1 MRKRGLMPVMKE
13 SHPKS
18 DSKISALIVAA
29 SSSFLTPFIIS
40 SVNIALPSIER
51 EFKVNA
57 ILLSW
62 IATSY
67 LLSAAIFLV
76 PFGKL
81 GDIYG
86 RKRIF
91 RYGIIIFTLSSLLA
105 AFSNS
110 AGMLIFSRIIQ
121 GVGSAMVFATGIA
134 IISSVFPPEERGKA
148 LGITVAAVYSGL
160 SCGPFFGGLLT
171 QHFTWRSIF
180 AVNIPL
186 GIIIIMLILFK
197 LKGEWADAKG
207 EEFDVKGS
215 VIYGIS
221 LIALMFG
228 VTFLPDISG
237 FLLIATGLLGLILF
251 YKLEKSLR
259 YPVFDVNLFGTNR
272 VFAFSCF
279 AALINYSATFSVTFL
294 TSLFLQY
301 IKGLSP
307 QVAGIVLISQPVIM
321 ALFSP
326 IAGRLSDKVEP
337 RIIASIGMGITA
349 LGLIILSMLKE
360 NCGLTPIVACLMIL
374 GFGFAL
380 FSSPNMNA
388 IMGSVERRFYGI
400 ASGSVGTMRLL
411 GQMLSMGIVTLIF
424 ALLIGRVQITPE
436 YHPVFIKSFQAAL
449 VIFSILCTGG
459 IFLSLSRGK
468 LRIN

>member
-1 MRKRGLMPVMKE
+1 MKDAD
-13 SHPKS
+13 STNS
-18 DSKISALIVAA
+18 SKISALIVAA
-29 SSSFLTPFIIS
+29 SSSFLTPFTIS
-40 SVNIALPSIER
+40 SVNIALPSIQR
-51 EFKVNA
+51 DFQVDA
-57 ILLSW
+57 LLLSW
-62 IATSY
+62 IATAY
-67 LLSAAIFLV
+67 LLSAAIFLL

-86 RKRIF
+86 RKKIF
-91 RYGIIIFTLSSLLA
+91 QYGIIIFTLSSFLA
-105 AFSNS
+105 AFANS

-121 GVGSAMVFATGIA
+121 GLGSAMVFATGIA
-134 IISSVFPPEERGKA
+134 IISSVFPAEERGKA

-160 SCGPFFGGLLT
+160 SCGPFFGGILT

-180 AVNIPL
+180 VVNVPL
-186 GIIIIMLILFK
+186 GVIIILLILFK

-207 EEFDVKGS
+207 EKFDVKGS
-215 VIYGIS
+215 VIYGFS
-221 LIALMFG
+221 LIALMCG
-228 VTFLPDISG
+228 VTLLPGISG
-237 FLLIATGLLGLILF
+237 FVLIITGFFGLFLF
-251 YKLEKSLR
+251 FKWERNIR

-301 IKGLSP
+301 IKELSP
-307 QVAGIVLISQPVIM
+307 GDAGMILISQPIVM

-326 IAGRLSDKVEP
+326 VAGRLSDRIEP
-337 RIIASIGMGITA
+337 RIIASIGMAITA
-349 LGLIILSMLKE
+349 SGLILLSMVRE
-360 NCGLTPIVACLMIL
+360 NTGLAPIVCCLMLL

-388 IMGSVERRFYGI
+388 IMGSVERKFYGI

-424 ALLIGRVQITPE
+424 ALLIGRVQITTE
-436 YHPVFIKSFQAAL
+436 YHPVFVKSFRL
-449 VIFSILCTGG
+449 VLVLSSMLCTGG
-459 IFLSLSRGK
+459 IYLSLSRGK
-468 LRIN
+468 LRKN

>member
-1 MRKRGLMPVMKE
+1 MSKIPVMKDTD
-13 SHPKS
+13 SQNS
-18 DSKISALIVAA
+18 SKISALIVAA
-29 SSSFLTPFIIS
+29 SSSFLTPFTIS

-51 EFKVNA
+51 DFQINA
-57 ILLSW
+57 LLLSW

-67 LLSAAIFLV
+67 LLSAAIFLL

-86 RKRIF
+86 RKKIF
-91 RYGIIIFTLSSLLA
+91 RYGIIIFTLSSFLA

-121 GVGSAMVFATGIA
+121 GLGSAMVFATGIA

-180 AVNIPL
+180 VVNVPL
-186 GIIIIMLILFK
+186 GIIIILLILFK

-207 EEFDVKGS
+207 EKFDVIGS
-215 VIYGIS
+215 VIYGLS
-221 LIALMFG
+221 LIAMMCG
-228 VTFLPDISG
+228 VTLLPGISG
-237 FLLIATGLLGLILF
+237 FVLIITGFFGLFLF
-251 YKLEKSLR
+251 LKWERNIR

-307 QVAGIVLISQPVIM
+307 GDAGMILISQPIMM

-326 IAGRLSDKVEP
+326 VAGRLSDRIEP
-337 RIIASIGMGITA
+337 RIIASIGMAITA
-349 LGLIILSMLKE
+349 SGLIFLSMIRE
-360 NCGLTPIVACLMIL
+360 NTGLAPIVFCLMLL

-388 IMGSVERRFYGI
+388 IMGSVERKFYGI

-424 ALLIGRVQITPE
+424 ALLIGRVQITNE
-436 YHPVFIKSFQAAL
+436 YHPVFVKSFRLAL
-449 VIFSILCTGG
+449 VIFSMLCTGG

-468 LRIN
+468 LRKK

>member
-1 MRKRGLMPVMKE
+1 MKE
-13 SHPKS
+13 TDPKS
-18 DSKISALIVAA
+18 ASKISALIVAA
-29 SSSFLTPFIIS
+29 SSSFLTPFTIS
-40 SVNIALPSIER
+40 SVNIALPSIQR
-51 EFKVNA
+51 EFQINA

-67 LLSAAIFLV
+67 ILSAAVFLL

-86 RKRIF
+86 RKKIF
-91 RYGIIIFTLSSLLA
+91 LYGIIIFTFSSFLA
-105 AFSNS
+105 PFSNS
-110 AGMLIFSRIIQ
+110 AWMLISARILQ
-121 GVGSAMVFATGIA
+121 GLGSAMVFATGIA

-171 QHFTWRSIF
+171 QNFTWRSIF
-180 AVNIPL
+180 AVNVPL
-186 GIIIIMLILFK
+186 GIIIILLILFK

-207 EEFDVKGS
+207 EKFDVKGS
-215 VIYGIS
+215 VIYALS
-221 LIALMFG
+221 LIAIMCG
-228 VTFLPDISG
+228 VTLLPGLTG
-237 FLLIATGLLGLILF
+237 FILIITGLLGLFLF
-251 YKLEKSLR
+251 YKVEKSIR
-259 YPVFDVNLFGTNR
+259 FPVFDVNLFGANR

-307 QVAGIVLISQPVIM
+307 QDAGMVLISQPVMMTI
-321 ALFSP
+321 FSP
-326 IAGRLSDKVEP
+326 VAGKLSDRIEP
-337 RIIASIGMGITA
+337 RIIASAGMAITA
-349 LGLIILSMLKE
+349 SGLVILSMIQE
-360 NCGLTPIVACLMIL
+360 DAGLSTIVACLMLL

-411 GQMLSMGIVTLIF
+411 GQMVSMGIVTLIF
-424 ALLIGRVQITPE
+424 AILIGPVQITNE
-436 YHPVFIKSFQAAL
+436 YHPVFVKSFRAAL

-468 LRIN
+468 LHGNN

>member
-1 MRKRGLMPVMKE
+1 MKE
-13 SHPKS
+13 TEPER

-29 SSSFLTPFIIS
+29 SSSFLTPFTIS
-40 SVNIALPSIER
+40 SVNIALPSIQR
-51 EFKVNA
+51 EFQINA
-57 ILLSW
+57 LLLSW

-67 LLSAAIFLV
+67 ILSAAIFLL

-81 GDIYG
+81 ADIHG
-86 RKRIF
+86 RKKIF
-91 RYGIIIFTLSSLLA
+91 RYGIIIFTFSSFLA
-105 AFSNS
+105 ALSNS
-110 AGMLIFSRIIQ
+110 AWMLIFSRIVQ
-121 GVGSAMVFATGIA
+121 GLGSAMVFATGIA
-134 IISSVFPPEERGKA
+134 IISSVFPPDERGKA

-160 SCGPFFGGLLT
+160 SCGPFFGGFLT
-171 QHFTWRSIF
+171 QYFTWRSIF
-180 AVNIPL
+180 LVNIPL
-186 GIIIIMLILFK
+186 GIIIILLIIFK

-207 EEFDVKGS
+207 ETFDIKGS
-215 VIYGIS
+215 AVYGIS
-221 LIALMFG
+221 LIALMCG
-228 VTFLPDISG
+228 VTLLPGMSG
-237 FLLIATGLLGLILF
+237 FILIITGCFGLFLF
-251 YKLEKSLR
+251 YRLEKSIR

-301 IKGLSP
+301 IKDLSP
-307 QVAGIVLISQPVIM
+307 QDAGIILISQPVMMTI
-321 ALFSP
+321 FSP
-326 IAGRLSDKVEP
+326 LAGKLSDRIEP
-337 RIIASIGMGITA
+337 RIIASVGMAITA
-349 LGLIILSMLKE
+349 SGLVILSMIRESTGVSL
-360 NCGLTPIVACLMIL
+360 IIACLMLL

-388 IMGSVERRFYGI
+388 IMGSVEKRFYGI

-424 ALLIGRVQITPE
+424 ALLIGPVQITKE
-436 YHPVFIKSFQAAL
+436 YHYVFIKSFGVAL

-468 LRIN
+468 LREN

>member
-1 MRKRGLMPVMKE
+1 MKDAD
-13 SHPKS
+13 STS
-18 DSKISALIVAA
+18 SSKISALIVAA
-29 SSSFLTPFIIS
+29 SSSFLTPFTIS

-51 EFKVNA
+51 EFRINA
-57 ILLSW
+57 LLLSW

-67 LLSAAIFLV
+67 LLSAAIFLL

-91 RYGIIIFTLSSLLA
+91 RYGIIIFTFSSFLA
-105 AFSNS
+105 AFSSS
-110 AGMLIFSRIIQ
+110 AFLLIFSRIIQ
-121 GVGSAMVFATGIA
+121 GFGSAMIFATGIA

-160 SCGPFFGGLLT
+160 SCGPFFGGFLT
-171 QHFTWRSIF
+171 QNFTWRSIF
-180 AVNIPL
+180 VVNVPL
-186 GIIIIMLILFK
+186 GILIILLIVFK

-207 EEFDVKGS
+207 EKFDIKGS
-215 VIYGIS
+215 VIYGLS
-221 LIALMFG
+221 LIALMCG
-228 VTFLPDISG
+228 VTLLPDLSG
-237 FLLIATGLLGLILF
+237 FVLIIAGLSGLVLF
-251 YKLEKSLR
+251 YKWERKIR

-272 VFAFSCF
+272 VFAFSCL

-301 IKGLSP
+301 IKGFSP
-307 QVAGIVLISQPVIM
+307 GDAGMILMSQPVVM

-326 IAGRLSDKVEP
+326 VAGRLSDRIEP
-337 RIIASIGMGITA
+337 RIIASIGMAITVS
-349 LGLIILSMLKE
+349 GLIFLSMIRE
-360 NCGLTPIVACLMIL
+360 STGIVLIVSCLMLL

-388 IMGSVERRFYGI
+388 IMGSVERKFYGI

-424 ALLIGRVQITPE
+424 ALLIGRVQITNE
-436 YHPVFIKSFQAAL
+436 YHSVFITSYRLAL
-449 VIFSILCTGG
+449 VIFSVLCTVGV
-459 IFLSLSRGK
+459 FLSLSRGK
-468 LRIN
+468 LRENN

>member
-1 MRKRGLMPVMKE
+1 MKDAD
-13 SHPKS
+13 STNS
-18 DSKISALIVAA
+18 SKISALIVAA
-29 SSSFLTPFIIS
+29 SSSFLTPFTIS
-40 SVNIALPSIER
+40 SVNIALPSIQR
-51 EFKVNA
+51 DFQVDA
-57 ILLSW
+57 LLLSW
-62 IATSY
+62 IATAY
-67 LLSAAIFLV
+67 LLSAAIFLL

-86 RKRIF
+86 RKKIF
-91 RYGIIIFTLSSLLA
+91 RYGIIIFTLSSFLA
-105 AFSNS
+105 AFANS

-121 GVGSAMVFATGIA
+121 GLGSAMVFATGIA
-134 IISSVFPPEERGKA
+134 IISSVFPAEERGKA

-160 SCGPFFGGLLT
+160 SCGPFFGGILT

-180 AVNIPL
+180 VVNVPL
-186 GIIIIMLILFK
+186 GVIIILLILFK

-207 EEFDVKGS
+207 EKFDVKGS
-215 VIYGIS
+215 VIYGFS
-221 LIALMFG
+221 LIALMCG
-228 VTFLPDISG
+228 VTLLPGISG
-237 FLLIATGLLGLILF
+237 FVLIITGFFGLFLF
-251 YKLEKSLR
+251 FKWERNIR

-301 IKGLSP
+301 IKELSP
-307 QVAGIVLISQPVIM
+307 GDAGMILISQPIVM

-326 IAGRLSDKVEP
+326 VAGRLSDRIEP
-337 RIIASIGMGITA
+337 RIIASIGMAITA
-349 LGLIILSMLKE
+349 SGLILLSMVRE
-360 NCGLTPIVACLMIL
+360 NTGLAPIVCCLMLL

-388 IMGSVERRFYGI
+388 IMGSVERKFYGI

-424 ALLIGRVQITPE
+424 ALLIGRVQITTE
-436 YHPVFIKSFQAAL
+436 YHPVFVKSFRL
-449 VIFSILCTGG
+449 VLVLSSMLCTGG
-459 IFLSLSRGK
+459 IYLSLSRGK
-468 LRIN
+468 LRKN

>member
-1 MRKRGLMPVMKE
+1 MKDAD
-13 SHPKS
+13 STNS
-18 DSKISALIVAA
+18 SKISALIVAA
-29 SSSFLTPFIIS
+29 SSSFLTPFTIS
-40 SVNIALPSIER
+40 SVNIALPSIQR
-51 EFKVNA
+51 DFQVDA
-57 ILLSW
+57 LLLSW
-62 IATSY
+62 IATAY
-67 LLSAAIFLV
+67 LLSAAIFLL

-86 RKRIF
+86 RKKIF
-91 RYGIIIFTLSSLLA
+91 QYGIIIFTLSSFLA
-105 AFSNS
+105 AFANS

-121 GVGSAMVFATGIA
+121 GLGSAMVFATGIA
-134 IISSVFPPEERGKA
+134 IISSVFPAEERGKA

-160 SCGPFFGGLLT
+160 SCGPFFGGILT

-180 AVNIPL
+180 VVNVPL
-186 GIIIIMLILFK
+186 GVIIILLILFK

-207 EEFDVKGS
+207 EKFDVKGS
-215 VIYGIS
+215 VIYGFS
-221 LIALMFG
+221 LIALMCG
-228 VTFLPDISG
+228 VTLLPGISG
-237 FLLIATGLLGLILF
+237 FVLIITGFFGLFLF
-251 YKLEKSLR
+251 FKWERNIR

-301 IKGLSP
+301 IKELSP
-307 QVAGIVLISQPVIM
+307 GDAGMILISQPIVM

-326 IAGRLSDKVEP
+326 VAGRLSDRIEP
-337 RIIASIGMGITA
+337 RIIASIGMAITA
-349 LGLIILSMLKE
+349 SGLILLSMVRE
-360 NCGLTPIVACLMIL
+360 NTGLAPIVCCLMLL

-388 IMGSVERRFYGI
+388 IMSSVERKFYGI

-424 ALLIGRVQITPE
+424 ALLIGRVQITTE
-436 YHPVFIKSFQAAL
+436 YHPVFVKSFRL
-449 VIFSILCTGG
+449 VLVLSSMLCTGG
-459 IFLSLSRGK
+459 IYLSLSRGK
-468 LRIN
+468 LRKN

>member
-1 MRKRGLMPVMKE
+1 MKDAD
-13 SHPKS
+13 SKNA
-18 DSKISALIVAA
+18 SKISALIVAA
-29 SSSFLTPFIIS
+29 SSSFLTPFTIS

-51 EFKVNA
+51 EFKINA
-57 ILLSW
+57 LLLSW

-67 LLSAAIFLV
+67 LLSAAIFLL

-86 RKRIF
+86 RKKIF
-91 RYGIIIFTLSSLLA
+91 RYGIIIFTLSSFLA

-121 GVGSAMVFATGIA
+121 GLGSAMLFATGIA

-160 SCGPFFGGLLT
+160 SCGPLFGGLLT
-171 QHFTWRSIF
+171 QYFTWRSIF
-180 AVNIPL
+180 VVNVPL
-186 GIIIIMLILFK
+186 GIIIILLIVFK

-207 EEFDVKGS
+207 EKFDIKGS
-215 VIYGIS
+215 VIYGFS
-221 LIALMFG
+221 LIALMCG
-228 VTFLPDISG
+228 VTLLPGIFGFVLIITG
-237 FLLIATGLLGLILF
+237 FLGLFLF
-251 YKLEKSLR
+251 FIWERNNR

-301 IKGLSP
+301 IKALSP
-307 QVAGIVLISQPVIM
+307 KDAGIILISQPVMM

-326 IAGRLSDKVEP
+326 VAGRISDRIEP
-337 RIIASIGMGITA
+337 RIIASIGMAITGV
-349 LGLIILSMLKE
+349 GLSLMSFIDENTDLKVIA
-360 NCGLTPIVACLMIL
+360 GCLMLL

-388 IMGSVERRFYGI
+388 IMGSVEKRLYGI

-424 ALLIGRVQITPE
+424 ALMIGRVQITAE
-436 YHPVFIKSFQAAL
+436 YYPAFITSFRLAL
-449 VIFSILCTGG
+449 LIFAVLCTGG

-468 LRIN
+468 LRENR

>member
-1 MRKRGLMPVMKE
+1 MKDAD
-13 SHPKS
+13 SKNS
-18 DSKISALIVAA
+18 SKISALIVAA
-29 SSSFLTPFIIS
+29 SSSFLTPFTIS
-40 SVNIALPSIER
+40 SVNIALPSIQR
-51 EFKVNA
+51 DFQVDA
-57 ILLSW
+57 LLLSW

-86 RKRIF
+86 RKKIF
-91 RYGIIIFTLSSLLA
+91 RYGIIIFTLSSFLA

-121 GVGSAMVFATGIA
+121 GLGSAMVFATGIA
-134 IISSVFPPEERGKA
+134 IISSVFPAEERGKA

-160 SCGPFFGGLLT
+160 SCGPFFGGILT

-180 AVNIPL
+180 VVNVPL
-186 GIIIIMLILFK
+186 GIIIILLILFK

-207 EEFDVKGS
+207 EKFDVKGS
-215 VIYGIS
+215 VIYGLS
-221 LIALMFG
+221 LIALMCG
-228 VTFLPDISG
+228 VTLLPDISG
-237 FLLIATGLLGLILF
+237 FVLIITGFFGLFLF
-251 YKLEKSLR
+251 FKWERNIR

-307 QVAGIVLISQPVIM
+307 GDAGMILISQPIMM

-326 IAGRLSDKVEP
+326 VAGKLSDRIEP
-337 RIIASIGMGITA
+337 RIIASIGMAITA
-349 LGLIILSMLKE
+349 SGLILLSMIRENHRPCANSILSD
-360 NCGLTPIVACLMIL
+360 
-374 GFGFAL
+374 
-380 FSSPNMNA
+380 
-388 IMGSVERRFYGI
+388 
-400 ASGSVGTMRLL
+400 ASRVRLCP
-411 GQMLSMGIVTLIF
+411 F
-424 ALLIGRVQITPE
+424 FFP
-436 YHPVFIKSFQAAL
+436 
-449 VIFSILCTGG
+449 
-459 IFLSLSRGK
+459 
-468 LRIN
+468 

>member
-1 MRKRGLMPVMKE
+1 MKNADPE
-13 SHPKS
+13 SP
-18 DSKISALIVAA
+18 SKISALIVAA
-29 SSSFLTPFIIS
+29 SSSFLTPFTIS
-40 SVNIALPSIER
+40 SVNVALPSIER
-51 EFKVNA
+51 EFAINA
-57 ILLSW
+57 LLLSW

-86 RKRIF
+86 RKKIF
-91 RYGIIIFTLSSLLA
+91 RYGIIIFTLSSFLA
-105 AFSNS
+105 AFSGS
-110 AGMLIFSRIIQ
+110 AGMLIFSRVIQ
-121 GVGSAMVFATGIA
+121 GLGSAMIFATGIA
-134 IISSVFPPEERGKA
+134 IISSVFPAEERGRA

-180 AVNIPL
+180 IVNIPL
-186 GIIIIMLILFK
+186 GIIIILLILFK

-207 EEFDVKGS
+207 EKFDVGGS

-221 LIALMFG
+221 LIALMCG
-228 VTFLPDISG
+228 VTLLPDLSGSLLIISG
-237 FLLIATGLLGLILF
+237 FSGLFLF
-251 YKLEKSLR
+251 FKLERKIR
-259 YPVFDVNLFGTNR
+259 YPVFDVKLFGTNR

-307 QVAGIVLISQPVIM
+307 QDAGMVLMAQPVMM

-326 IAGRLSDKVEP
+326 VAGRLSDRIEP
-337 RIIASIGMGITA
+337 RIIASIGMAITA
-349 LGLIILSMLKE
+349 CGLILLSMMRE
-360 NCGLTPIVACLMIL
+360 NTGLVTIAACLMLL

-388 IMGSVERRFYGI
+388 IMGSVEKKFYGI

-424 ALLIGRVQITPE
+424 AMLIGRVQITNQ
-436 YHPVFIKSFQAAL
+436 YHPVFVTSFRLAL
-449 VIFSILCTGG
+449 IIFSVLCTGG

-468 LRIN
+468 LHEN

>member
-1 MRKRGLMPVMKE
+1 MRKRGLIPVMKE
-13 SHPKS
+13 VDQKRGP
-18 DSKISALIVAA
+18 KISALIVAA
-29 SSSFLTPFIIS
+29 SSSFLTPFTIS

-51 EFKVNA
+51 EFQINA
-57 ILLSW
+57 LLLSW

-67 LLSAAIFLV
+67 ILSAAIFLL
-76 PFGKL
+76 PFGKIA
-81 GDIYG
+81 DIYG
-86 RKRIF
+86 RKKIF
-91 RYGIIIFTLSSLLA
+91 RYGIIIFTLSSLIA
-105 AFSNS
+105 AFSYS

-180 AVNIPL
+180 VVNVPL
-186 GIIIIMLILFK
+186 GIIIIILILFK

-207 EEFDVKGS
+207 EDFDIKGS
-215 VIYGIS
+215 IVYGLS
-221 LIALMFG
+221 LIAMMCG
-228 VTFLPDISG
+228 VTFLPDLSG
-237 FLLIATGLLGLILF
+237 FLLITTGFLGLFLF

-259 YPVFDVNLFGTNR
+259 YPVFDMNLFGTNR

-307 QVAGIVLISQPVIM
+307 RDAGIVLISQPVIM

-326 IAGRLSDKVEP
+326 LAGRLSDKIEP
-337 RIIASIGMGITA
+337 RIIASIGMAITA
-349 LGLIILSMLKE
+349 SGLIILSMIQESTGIAL
-360 NCGLTPIVACLMIL
+360 IVACLMLL

-380 FSSPNMNA
+380 FSSPNINA
-388 IMGSVERRFYGI
+388 IMGSVEKRFYGI

-424 ALLIGRVQITPE
+424 ALLIGPVLITGE
-436 YHPVFIKSFQAAL
+436 YHPVFIKSFRTAL
-449 VIFSILCTGG
+449 MIFSILCIGG

-468 LRIN
+468 LRKN

>member
-1 MRKRGLMPVMKE
+1 MKDA
-13 SHPKS
+13 
-18 DSKISALIVAA
+18 DSKSSSKTSALIVAA
-29 SSSFLTPFIIS
+29 SSSFLTPFTIS
-40 SVNIALPSIER
+40 SVNIALPSIQR
-51 EFKVNA
+51 DFQINA
-57 ILLSW
+57 LLLSW

-86 RKRIF
+86 RKKIF
-91 RYGIIIFTLSSLLA
+91 RYGIIIFTLSSFLA
-105 AFSNS
+105 VFSNS

-121 GVGSAMVFATGIA
+121 GLGSAMVFATGIA
-134 IISSVFPPEERGKA
+134 IISSVFPAEERGKA

-171 QHFTWRSIF
+171 QYFTWRSIF
-180 AVNIPL
+180 VVNIPL
-186 GIIIIMLILFK
+186 GIVIILLIAFK

-207 EEFDVKGS
+207 ETFDVKGS
-215 VIYGIS
+215 VIYGLS
-221 LIALMFG
+221 LIALMCG
-228 VTFLPDISG
+228 VTLLPGISG
-237 FLLIATGLLGLILF
+237 SVLITAGFFGLFLF
-251 YKLEKSLR
+251 FKWEKKIR
-259 YPVFDVNLFGTNR
+259 YPVFDVTLFGTNR

-307 QVAGIVLISQPVIM
+307 GDSGMVLMSQPIIM

-326 IAGRLSDKVEP
+326 VAGRLSDRIEP
-337 RIIASIGMGITA
+337 RIIASIGMAITA
-349 LGLIILSMLKE
+349 SGLMLLSIIREST
-360 NCGLTPIVACLMIL
+360 GIVTIVTCLMLL

-388 IMGSVERRFYGI
+388 IMGSVEKRFYGI

-424 ALLIGRVQITPE
+424 AILIGRVQITDE
-436 YHPVFIKSFQAAL
+436 YHPAFIQSFQLAL
-449 VIFSILCTGG
+449 VIFSMLCTGG

-468 LRIN
+468 LRENR

>member
-1 MRKRGLMPVMKE
+1 MKDAD
-13 SHPKS
+13 SKS
-18 DSKISALIVAA
+18 SSKISALIVAA
-29 SSSFLTPFIIS
+29 SSSFLTPFTIS
-40 SVNIALPSIER
+40 SVNVALPSIER
-51 EFKVNA
+51 ELEINA
-57 ILLSW
+57 LLLSW

-86 RKRIF
+86 RKKIF
-91 RYGIIIFTLSSLLA
+91 RYGIIIFTLSSFFA
-105 AFSNS
+105 AFSHS

-121 GVGSAMVFATGIA
+121 GLGSAMIFATGIA
-134 IISSVFPPEERGKA
+134 IISSVFPAEERGKA

-160 SCGPFFGGLLT
+160 SCGPFIGGFLT

-180 AVNIPL
+180 VVNIPL
-186 GIIIIMLILFK
+186 GIIMILLIVFK

-207 EEFDVKGS
+207 ERFDLKGS
-215 VIYGIS
+215 VIYGLS
-221 LIALMFG
+221 LIFLMCG
-228 VTFLPDISG
+228 VTFLPGIPG
-237 FLLIATGLLGLILF
+237 FVLIITGFSGLIIF
-251 YKLEKSLR
+251 YRWEKKIR

-307 QVAGIVLISQPVIM
+307 GDSGMVLISQPIMM

-326 IAGRLSDKVEP
+326 VAGKLSDRIEP
-337 RIIASIGMGITA
+337 RIIASIGMAITA
-349 LGLIILSMLKE
+349 SGLILLSMIGE
-360 NCGLTPIVACLMIL
+360 NSGIALIVSCLMLL

-424 ALLIGRVQITPE
+424 ALLIGRVQITNE
-436 YHPVFIKSFQAAL
+436 YHGVFIKSFRMAL
-449 VIFSILCTGG
+449 VIFSVLSTG
-459 IFLSLSRGK
+459 
-468 LRIN
+468 